1 MRKFKILS
9 KSKYIFHNFSIVPL
23 RSKDCYSIMQMR
35 NEQMYHLRQ
44 STLLTEE
51 AQDQYFKN
59 VVSDLFNKEKPDQL
73 LFSFLKSGEF
83 IGYGGLVHINWMDK
97 YAEISFIMK
106 TELEEGNFECF
117 WINYL
122 SLIEKVAF
130 EELGFHKLFT
140 YAFDVRPHLYKILEK
155 AGFKEEARLKKHHL
169 FGKEYVDV
177 LIHSKFNRDD
187 TIQEGIF
194 K

>member
-1 MRKFKILS
+1 MYKCLSVNRFLFNDFTIEPIREVDKF
-9 KSKYIFHNFSIVPL
+9 
-23 RSKDCYSIMQMR
+23 SIMQMR

-44 STLLTEE
+44 SELLTEE
-51 AQDQYFKN
+51 SQNRYFKN
-59 VVSDLFNKEKPDQL
+59 VVLDLFNKERPNQL

-83 IGYGGLVHINWMDK
+83 IGYGGLVHINWLDK

-106 TELEEGNFECF
+106 TELEVANFECF

-122 SLIEKVAF
+122 GLIEKVAF

-140 YAFDVRPHLYKILEK
+140 YAFDVRPHLYKVLEK
-155 AGFKEEARLKKHHL
+155 AGFTEEARLKKHHL

-177 LIHSKFNRDD
+177 LIHSKFNSDD
-187 TIQEGIF
+187 TIQESIF